1 MYFTFSSLQPVALGS
16 SAKLEVLKFNE
27 SDGDFS
33 FHWTKVT
40 GPKNTTTSV
49 TSNELSIENICEGDF
64 GYYRCEV
71 KEAGKVVLTLYRAL
85 YRQDSSKVIVAIV
98 VNQI

>member
-1 MYFTFSSLQPVALGS
+1 M
-16 SAKLEVLKFNE
+16 LKFKE
-27 SDGDFS
+27 SGDDFS

-40 GPKNTTTSV
+40 GPKNTTISV
-49 TSNELSIENICEGDF
+49 TSNELSIENICEEDF

-71 KEAGKVVLTLYRAL
+71 VEAGKVVLTLYRAL

-98 VNQI
+98 VSQI

>member
-1 MYFTFSSLQPVALGS
+1 M
-16 SAKLEVLKFNE
+16 E
-27 SDGDFS
+27 SCDNFS

-40 GPKNTTTSV
+40 RPKNTTTSV

-85 YRQDSSKVIVAIV
+85 YRQDSSKIIVAVTVV
-98 VNQI
+98 VN